1 MLPPEFQGLKLAVPI
16 AGFWITDR
24 RLDLVQLKA
33 KRRVYIA
40 VSPKG
45 FSQVV
50 AIMPPNGR
58 AMVMTLLLM
67 EKSVAVLPERSK
79 LFESHW
85 SNQWLTSKIE
95 LVAGAKLIICKKTT

>member
-1 MLPPEFQGLKLAVPI
+1 
-16 AGFWITDR
+16 
-24 RLDLVQLKA
+24 
-33 KRRVYIA
+33 VYIA

-67 EKSVAVLPERSK
+67 EKSVGCTPGTLKAVRVA
-79 LFESHW
+79 
-85 SNQWLTSKIE
+85 
-95 LVAGAKLIICKKTT
+95 LVEPVAYLKN